1 MRPRLPSM
9 TLEPRAGYKRRFT
22 VREFCGAAVL
32 LPPAFAAL
40 AGNRRRRLLDGRALE
55 RVMLAVTE
63 VNGCPACSWAH
74 TQLALREGMTGEEIS
89 RLLSGDGDTVP
100 ADEAAGVLVA
110 QHYADSRGRPDRAAY
125 DAVVQRY
132 GRGRARLHPR
142 LRAGDAGG
150 GGAGAAHGSR
160 ARARAVGR
168 GWCLAASRRQ
178 LTPSGAVA
186 RQPGAAAQAR
196 ARPTS
201 AYWPLGWARNR
212 GSLPRRTAPPAA
224 PVTPLTTTAWPSA

>member
-1 MRPRLPSM
+1 MRPRLPPM

-22 VREFCGAAVL
+22 VREFYGAAVL

-132 GRGRARLHPR
+132 GRGRARTLVAAAHAMLVGNMYGIPYSAFHAR
-142 LRAGDAGG
+142 LRGAPYADSTLGYELGMQVAGALVLPMALVHGLVRWAGG
-150 GGAGAAHGSR
+150 G
-160 ARARAVGR
+160 
-168 GWCLAASRRQ
+168 
-178 LTPSGAVA
+178 
-186 RQPGAAAQAR
+186 
-196 ARPTS
+196 
-201 AYWPLGWARNR
+201 
-212 GSLPRRTAPPAA
+212 
-224 PVTPLTTTAWPSA
+224 AWPRLADS